1 MAIGGLPRRRRGP
14 MSAAQKAALKKAQE
28 ASARARRGTGKVE
41 LTKPRRT
48 AADYRAAGD
57 ARAKKIGL
65 EKSGSAARKLANAL
79 QGNSPSGS
87 TARSRSNN
95 PRTKVDSRS
104 GNQTTTRFTD
114 KQRASAVRKASGAK
128 KPSSKNTEAMRP
140 QAASNPQAANRRRQ
154 EEMARKA
161 GMTLDEFKKKLAND
175 SRKITKATREQNQ
188 GKSLNDK
195 RPSNLRQRPGGS
207 KAPMGTKDPGTMGV
221 SQILAERKQLIAKQ
235 NSEGLTKEEEAR
247 LKLIRAESALRHQN
261 RKKGL
266 GTGPTKVALGEK
278 KADPG
283 NISQR
288 PDNPDQKD
296 VKKLTDKELEDRL
309 NKLDDLDKKMNDR
322 RRKYLDDPDELAY
335 IRKRKERIQEQWDEA
350 SMELKSRKDA
360 AKTKQKPLSE
370 MDMVELG
377 KMAKDPNTL
386 PAVKDM
392 IAKELA
398 ARAKATTKATNDS
411 GSTKKKLASS
421 VQVGDTIRR
430 ADGDREVVAVERKPD
445 GSYRFTTRM
454 KGNPG
459 TGEFNADRNEQ
470 LDIIDSSTRQNDA
483 NSKRLAEA
491 VKAKDSGGA
500 PTQAESDK
508 KLEQRF
514 NANLTALQKIADRLM
529 RRDIFDRDRD
539 PSQPDGIPLGVDPKT
554 WTKKDA
560 IESALEGLWYY
571 IQEDRD
577 YGDPSADKIAKD
589 LWEIEKEVRGLTPKE
604 IRTVDNKTLNT
615 YAKLGTSPEIRKLAQ
630 DEIDRRSRLSRK

>member
-1 MAIGGLPRRRRGP
+1 MGVNLGRTKRP
-14 MSAAQKAALKKAQE
+14 MSAAQKAALRKAIE
-28 ASARARRGTGKVE
+28 ASARARRGTGKPDAPS
-41 LTKPRRT
+41 TPRKK
-48 AADYRAAGD
+48 AVASEIRAAGD
-57 ARAKKIGL
+57 KSRRGRVRVTTAFTGDLTKRGNPRRSAADRAAGVRRGAGSKDPVGETLKSRIELRKKSIA
-65 EKSGSAARKLANAL
+65 KDTAARKERAKAANANRQAEL
-79 QGNSPSGS
+79 
-87 TARSRSNN
+87 
-95 PRTKVDSRS
+95 
-104 GNQTTTRFTD
+104 
-114 KQRASAVRKASGAK
+114 AK
-128 KPSSKNTEAMRP
+128 
-140 QAASNPQAANRRRQ
+140 
-154 EEMARKA
+154 KA
-161 GMTLDEFKKKLAND
+161 GMTVAEYKKKLAND
-175 SRKITKATREQNQ
+175 SRKMTNTMKEQNQ
-188 GKSLNDK
+188 GNSFKR
-195 RPSNLRQRPGGS
+195 RPSNLSQTPGGS
-207 KAPMGTKDPGTMGV
+207 KASERPVGQRPDPGTMGV
-221 SQILAERKQLIAKQ
+221 SQILKERKELIAKR
-235 NSEGLTKEEEAR
+235 NSEGLSKEEAAR
-247 LKLIRAESALRHQN
+247 LVAVQAESALRHQN